1 MASQDDSGL
10 TLLGP
15 LTTIFTPPAT
25 CHDLTVLSIS
35 TVYSTVVTVT
45 KTISDG
51 SAVSVYTV
59 PTITTSTTA
68 YLEKYDY
75 VLDDSCY
82 PEGYTT
88 YSAYYSPGRCPA
100 AWEGV
105 VTTAQNG
112 ETTIQCCPT
121 SFTFSGELC
130 RSSVTES
137 TTTSVVLYKNELR
150 VDPTPTPSYIPDE
163 MVWATG
169 IIVRYR
175 DGDFPTT
182 TASKSSSATNS
193 IAAPTS
199 TFTPSD
205 PSSSES
211 NSGLPL
217 GGKIGLGLGIPVAVI
232 ILAILAFLLFR
243 RRRAATTPTVAGP
256 PQAPPQQQQ
265 AYAQPPPQQYSQPP
279 PPQQYYQ
286 PMEQSVPAGYW
297 EAKPEEMAR
306 ASEIYTPSAAGSP
319 RFGGAQSTGYAPVAQ
334 VGAYAPAH
342 ETGYAPVAQVGAYAP
357 SHDTGYAPVVGSG
370 QEGYGQEARAPSAP
384 SGYAPA
390 AAPEYAQQ
398 ASAPI
403 VPSQRLPVPP
413 VEGASRQ
420 WSGGGGPLPDPA
432 ELYPEYAA
440 GGDDD
445 DSVHGGRR

>member
-1 MASQDDSGL
+1 MVSQDDSGL

-35 TVYSTVVTVT
+35 TVFSTVITVT
-45 KTISDG
+45 NTISGG
-51 SAVSVYTV
+51 SVASISTIS
-59 PTITTSTTA
+59 TITTSTTA

-75 VLDDSCY
+75 VLDGSCY
-82 PEGYTT
+82 PKGYTT

-100 AWEGV
+100 AWQGV

-112 ETTIQCCPT
+112 ETTVQCCPT

-130 RSSVTES
+130 RSSIAKS

-150 VDPTPTPSYIPDE
+150 VDPTPTASYISDE

-169 IIVRYR
+169 IVVRYR
-175 DGDFPTT
+175 DGDFPATT
-182 TASKSSSATNS
+182 SSKSSSAATT

-199 TFTPSD
+199 TSSD

-211 NSGLPL
+211 NSGLSL
-217 GGKIGLGLGIPVAVI
+217 GGKIGLGLGIPVALI
-232 ILAILAFLLFR
+232 ILAILAFLFFR
-243 RRRAATTPTVAGP
+243 RRRDAATPTVAGP
-256 PQAPPQQQQ
+256 PQ
-265 AYAQPPPQQYSQPP
+265 PPPQELQSYSQP

-286 PMEQSVPAGYW
+286 PMEQNLPAGYW
-297 EAKPEEMAR
+297 ETKPSEMAR
-306 ASEIYTPSAAGSP
+306 ASEIYTPSVAGSP
-319 RFGGAQSTGYAPVAQ
+319 RFGGGQSTGYAPA
-334 VGAYAPAH
+334 
-342 ETGYAPVAQVGAYAP
+342 AQVGAYAP
-357 SHDTGYAPVVGSG
+357 SHDTGYAPVTQVGAYAPAHDTGYAPGVGSG
-370 QEGYGQEARAPSAP
+370 QAGYGQEARAPSAAG
-384 SGYAPA
+384 GYTPA
-390 AAPEYAQQ
+390 AAPGYAQE

-403 VPSQRLPVPP
+403 VPSQRLSAPP

-432 ELYPEYAA
+432 EFYPEYAA

-445 DSVHGGRR
+445 DSLHGVRR

>member
-75 VLDDSCY
+75 VLDGSCY

-105 VTTAQNG
+105 VTTAQNS

-121 SFTFSGELC
+121 SFTFSAELC

-150 VDPTPTPSYIPDE
+150 VDPTPTASYIPDE

-169 IIVRYR
+169 IVVRDR
-175 DGDFPTT
+175 DGDCATT
-182 TASKSSSATNS
+182 TESKSSSDTNS
-193 IAAPTS
+193 VAAPTS
-199 TFTPSD
+199 TSTPSD
-205 PSSSES
+205 TSSSES

-232 ILAILAFLLFR
+232 IPAILAFLLFR
-243 RRRAATTPTVAGP
+243 RRRAARPCRARP
-256 PQAPPQQQQ
+256 PDAAPQQQQ

-297 EAKPEEMAR
+297 EAKPDEMAR
-306 ASEIYTPSAAGSP
+306 ASEIYTPSVAGSP

-370 QEGYGQEARAPSAP
+370 QEGYGQEAGRPSAP
-384 SGYAPA
+384 SGHAPA

-413 VEGASRQ
+413 LPSPFFFSRLGEVSHVKPRFNPEGFHA
-420 WSGGGGPLPDPA
+420 L
-432 ELYPEYAA
+432 
-440 GGDDD
+440 
-445 DSVHGGRR
+445 

>member
-1 MASQDDSGL
+1 MASVDNSGL

-35 TVYSTVVTVT
+35 TVFSTVITVT
-45 KTISDG
+45 NTISGG
-51 SAVSVYTV
+51 SVASISTIS
-59 PTITTSTTA
+59 TITTSTTA

-75 VLDDSCY
+75 ILDGSCY

-88 YSAYYSPGRCPA
+88 YSAYYSPGRCPS
-100 AWEGV
+100 AWQGV

-112 ETTIQCCPT
+112 ETTVQCCPT

-130 RSSVTES
+130 RSSITES
-137 TTTSVVLYKNELR
+137 TTTPVVLYKNGLR
-150 VDPTPTPSYIPDE
+150 VDPTPTASYIPDE

-169 IIVRYR
+169 IVVRYR

-182 TASKSSSATNS
+182 TDSRTSSAANS
-193 IAAPTS
+193 IAGPTS
-199 TFTPSD
+199 TSTPATD
-205 PSSSES
+205 SSSES
-211 NSGLPL
+211 NSGLAL

-232 ILAILAFLLFR
+232 ILAFLFFR
-243 RRRAATTPTVAGP
+243 RRCAATAPTVAGP
-256 PQAPPQQQQ
+256 PQAPPQEQQ
-265 AYAQPPPQQYSQPP
+265 AYSQP

-286 PMEQSVPAGYW
+286 PPPQQYCQPMEQNVPAGYW
-297 EAKPEEMAR
+297 EAKPSEMAR
-306 ASEIYTPSAAGSP
+306 SSEIYTPSVAGSP
-319 RFGGAQSTGYAPVAQ
+319 RFGGGQS
-334 VGAYAPAH
+334 
-342 ETGYAPVAQVGAYAP
+342 TGYAPVAQVGAYAP
-357 SHDTGYAPVVGSG
+357 SHDTGYAPVPQVGAYAPTHDMGYAPGVGSG
-370 QEGYGQEARAPSAP
+370 QKGYEQEARTPSAAG
-384 SGYAPA
+384 GYAPA

-398 ASAPI
+398 ASSAPI
-403 VPSQRLPVPP
+403 VPSQRLPVPPP

-432 ELYPEYAA
+432 EFYPEYAV